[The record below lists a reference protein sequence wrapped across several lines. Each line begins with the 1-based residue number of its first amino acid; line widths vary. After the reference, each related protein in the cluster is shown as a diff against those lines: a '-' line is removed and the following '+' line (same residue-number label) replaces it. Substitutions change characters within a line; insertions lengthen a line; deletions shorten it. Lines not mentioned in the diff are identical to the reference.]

1 MSEKPNESSPFER
14 QVSRRKL
21 LETAGKVGAGAL
33 VAGSLAGPAGAATK
47 QVRRRVGK
55 VPTGGSIVWG
65 QDVDPA
71 HIAPFGGILTANHQ
85 GNEMIYD
92 SLLEWDPKLNIR
104 NAIAES
110 YNVVNPR
117 RIDWTIKKGIKFSN
131 GQEVTAADVKY
142 SFDLQ
147 ANPPL
152 PGSVASTTQFPGIE
166 STQVLSKYK
175 LRMNLKTPDARVYGY
190 LAWGRY
196 SSVVPDGMYQMLDPA
211 VDGIGTGPFKLDGK
225 YVPNSGLTVV
235 RNPNFWKKGLPY
247 LDSIQYR
254 VITDEQSRVAALR
267 AGAIHGATVSAD
279 SAAALRGANGLTVL
293 HGLNASFRELQVTIK
308 QGETKPWH
316 DKRVRQAVSF
326 AINRQNIIDKVYGG
340 FGVYSGHV
348 AAGYG
353 PPGQWTLSQEELK
366 TKYEKYDVP
375 KAKALMKEA
384 GSSGFDVTMTTFA
397 TQVDYP
403 HGGAHQVRPR
413 ADRDQRQHRPA
424 GLRHLRREKRGGPVR
439 LGSHRPRD
447 AR

>member
-1 MSEKPNESSPFER
+1 
-14 QVSRRKL
+14 
-21 LETAGKVGAGAL
+21 
-33 VAGSLAGPAGAATK
+33 
-47 QVRRRVGK
+47 
-55 VPTGGSIVWG
+55 
-65 QDVDPA
+65 
-71 HIAPFGGILTANHQ
+71 
-85 GNEMIYD
+85 MIYD

-110 YNVVNPR
+110 YDVVNPK
-117 RIDWTIKKGIKFSN
+117 RIDWTIKKGLKYSN

-175 LRMNLKTPDARVYGY
+175 LRMNLKTPDARIYGY
-190 LAWGRY
+190 LAWARY

-279 SAAALRGANGLTVL
+279 SAAALSGANGLTVL
-293 HGLNASFRELQVTIK
+293 HGLNASFRELQFTIK

-340 FGVYSGHV
+340 FGQYSGHV

-353 PPGQWTLSQEELK
+353 PWPLSQDELK

-384 GSSGFDVTMTTFA
+384 GQLGLRRDDDDVRDAGRLRRHVGARSSPTSRRSGSTSTSSRRTRPPSPRGTGRASSTGISPAAGCAVTRTATRTSTT
-397 TQVDYP
+397 
-403 HGGAHQVRPR
+403 RPR
-413 ADRDQRQHRPA
+413 RSTRRGSPA
-424 GLRHLRREKRGGPVR
+424 TRGTRRCSG
-439 LGSHRPRD
+439 
-447 AR
+447 